1 MSLYSKVPSSS
12 PEAEEFLHTLPLFAD
27 LNQDQLK
34 HVAMRIQRREF
45 APGVTLF
52 HQDMPGTMMYMIE
65 TGSVRV
71 ISIGRT
77 GQELTLNVIGPGEI
91 FGEYAAI
98 DGEPRSASVE
108 ARSSCLIA
116 SMSAKEFR
124 KLLET
129 EPAMA
134 QAVMRALVRNVRSL
148 TKRVYEFSTLAVNNR
163 IHAEIL
169 RLANLASREGE
180 VTRIVPAP
188 THLEIASRVSAHRGD
203 RASVKSCG
211 EDPSAGF
218 NIPPLADRNTPT
230 SSKRRFSRGRHP
242 F

>member
-12 PEAEEFLHTLPLFAD
+12 PEAVEFLHTLPLFAD

-91 FGEYAAI
+91 FGELSI
-98 DGEPRSASVE
+98 LDGQQRSATALTLAPTEVWLLSQ
-108 ARSSCLIA
+108 ADL
-116 SMSAKEFR
+116 KEFMR
-124 KLLET
+124 EY
-129 EPAMA
+129 PSVNQAMI
-134 QAVMRALVRNVRSL
+134 QILVERVRSTARRL
-148 TKRVYEFSTLAVNNR
+148 EAMTFQDVLG
-163 IHAEIL
+163 
-169 RLANLASREGE
+169 RLAYELLSLAERSGQPCKEGVEITVPLTQVELATMVGATRESVNKAVSVLRVQNLVDVDG
-180 VTRIVPAP
+180 TRWFLLDPAGLQ
-188 THLEIASRVSAHRGD
+188 HILHE
-203 RASVKSCG
+203 
-211 EDPSAGF
+211 
-218 NIPPLADRNTPT
+218 
-230 SSKRRFSRGRHP
+230 RGR
-242 F
+242 